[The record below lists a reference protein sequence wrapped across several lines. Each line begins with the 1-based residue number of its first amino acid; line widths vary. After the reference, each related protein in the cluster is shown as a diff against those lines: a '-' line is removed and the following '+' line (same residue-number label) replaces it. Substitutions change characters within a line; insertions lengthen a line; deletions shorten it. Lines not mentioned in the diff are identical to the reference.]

1 MKDEYDF
8 SQGERG
14 KFYRPDAEF
23 LMPIR
28 DRNESSMELY
38 GNRSGDSG
46 VQAFEL
52 GSDFIEIQ
60 FKGKS
65 RRYRYTSR
73 EIGVDDL
80 ERMKNLA
87 IAGKGLATFI
97 NQNPHIRDGYAR

>member
-23 LMPIR
+23 VIPVHDGHEGLMQP
-28 DRNESSMELY
+28 Y
-38 GNRSGDSG
+38 GNLSGDSG

-52 GSDFIEIQ
+52 GDDYIEIR
-60 FKGKS
+60 FKGQS
-65 RRYRYTSR
+65 RKYRYTSR
-73 EIGVDDL
+73 EIGVENL
-80 ERMKNLA
+80 EVMKKLA

-97 NQNPHIRDGYAR
+97 NQSPRIKNGYVR